1 MKLFICNRTIENQ
14 EVESLIDDL
23 LKVSENTFAIQ
34 RETEHSDNWKNI
46 VEQKMKE
53 SDFIVFAIGKETFQS
68 DQVKWE
74 YAKAKKLNKQII
86 GIKLNEITEDSIL
99 FCQGFQVFDNAKQS
113 FKFLT
118 KTYEDDRKLKFE
130 QYKMMVSS
138 TEKVTDQRLKVNNL
152 FFTVTSSI
160 LSIGFILAKAFEFS
174 TFGVIGMLFMT
185 IMAFIV
191 SFFWAKLINSY
202 GTLNTGKF
210 KVIDKIEKQ
219 LRTNMFEDEW
229 QILKEIGYEP
239 NSQTE
244 IKVIKRFRVFIIVL
258 AMFQIGYLLYEIYP
272 LLNSCNLKQT
282 IW

>member
-1 MKLFICNRTIENQ
+1 MKLFICHRST
-14 EVESLIDDL
+14 D
-23 LKVSENTFAIQ
+23 KP
-34 RETEHSDNWKNI
+34 
-46 VEQKMKE
+46 E
-53 SDFIVFAIGKETFQS
+53 SDEIIKSFFQLTENSTAVLREIDHNEKWKENVEEKFKEVDFVIFLIGSGTFES
-68 DQVKWE
+68 DQLKWE
-74 YAKAKKLNKQII
+74 YAKAKDLNKRIV
-86 GIKLNEITEDSIL
+86 GIKLKDASQESIL
-99 FCQGFQVFDNAKQS
+99 FCQAFQVFDSPKQS
-113 FKFLT
+113 LKYLRETFET
-118 KTYEDDRKLKFE
+118 DQKLKLE
-130 QYKMMVSS
+130 QYKIMVSS

-174 TFGVIGMLFMT
+174 TVGVVGMLFMT

-210 KVIDKIEKQ
+210 TVIDKIEKQ
-219 LRTNMFEDEW
+219 LRSNMFEDEW

-258 AMFQIGYLLYEIYP
+258 ALFQIGYLTYKIYP
-272 LLNSCNLKQT
+272 LINSCN
-282 IW
+282 